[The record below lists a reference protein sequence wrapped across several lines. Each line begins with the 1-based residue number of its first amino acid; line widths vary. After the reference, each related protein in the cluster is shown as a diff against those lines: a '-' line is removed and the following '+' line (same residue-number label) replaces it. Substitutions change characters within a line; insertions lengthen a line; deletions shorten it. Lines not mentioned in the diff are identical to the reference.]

1 MVIIPGVC
9 TVVIV
14 VVVIRVVV
22 VSSSAGGDVTP
33 LPKPDWAARGAA
45 DEVTAVV
52 RIPGDIIVEVSSD
65 SLMDGTAWVGL
76 VVVPVSLDHR
86 LKDYM

>member
-1 MVIIPGVC
+1 MDLIVYSNLRCFDIFSENPNLANAFLQPKECYKNGLVMIPGVC

-33 LPKPDWAARGAA
+33 LPKPDWAA
-45 DEVTAVV
+45 
-52 RIPGDIIVEVSSD
+52 
-65 SLMDGTAWVGL
+65 
-76 VVVPVSLDHR
+76 
-86 LKDYM
+86 

>member
-1 MVIIPGVC
+1 MSSTVVLLVMIPGVC

-22 VSSSAGGDVTP
+22 VSSSAGGDVTA
-33 LPKPDWAARGAA
+33 LPKPDWPALGAA

-52 RIPGDIIVEVSSD
+52 RIPGDITVEAGSD
-65 SLMDGTAWVGL
+65 SLIDGMAWVGL
-76 VVVPVSLDHR
+76 VVVPVS
-86 LKDYM
+86 